1 MGGTPW
7 AGMAERRPSWGAV
20 DAVGKSG
27 IAPLKKHPA
36 SELLLEGIFKPG
48 HTMPDEL
55 ADQGPHTRAT

>member
-7 AGMAERRPSWGAV
+7 AGMAERRPCWGAV

-36 SELLLEGIFKPG
+36 SELLLEGTFKSSIVPKRKG
-48 HTMPDEL
+48 QRQQKLKT
-55 ADQGPHTRAT
+55 